1 MWGTDAAT
9 RSNFQV
15 QVCGLSRGGGGG
27 GSEWMGRVWDARF
40 MHLRGGSMISAG
52 RRCNGDAGTVA

>member
-9 RSNFQV
+9 RSNFKFKSV
-15 QVCGLSRGGGGG
+15 VYPGEEG
-27 GSEWMGRVWDARF
+27 GSVWMGRVWDARF